1 MCLIS
6 YGRVPLKRNVFPM
19 LASYTQ
25 AAYRV
30 FGCCQGVM
38 SAIHFIGNGVYV
50 ASYLFMVKFNFVVE
64 EFHTWIN
71 SVPAEF
77 LGRFLDVMRGFWAL
91 FTACGTEYIELNG
104 GTRIINCF

>member
-1 MCLIS
+1 
-6 YGRVPLKRNVFPM
+6 M
-19 LASYTQ
+19 LVSYTQ

-77 LGRFLDVMRGFWAL
+77 LGRFRMLLGGLSAPP
-91 FTACGTEYIELNG
+91 TAFGAGYIQLNG
-104 GTRIINCF
+104 GTRMVNFCGVFPGFIPK